1 MSSTHNTTTAA
12 VGRSTSL
19 RRNIS
24 KSSQSDP
31 NRPRRQKSLVRPE
44 RERNDPNSR
53 LYHYRQRAANEPDHN
68 HPSTTGNQPQ
78 PSSSQHPLPPT
89 PQQHVQL
96 ERRPTAREQF
106 LRRGKSILGREEKL
120 EDGDHFGHDN
130 DDYNSSK
137 KGCLSGFSPWMTYCR
152 ILTCCIP
159 KPLLRCAGI
168 PDGPAQ
174 MAWREKIGLVSF
186 ILFIM
191 GCVGFLTFGF
201 TQAVC
206 PIPPLSVRGGQVSPG
221 YLIIS
226 GWAYMLAEWEHPAGP
241 TNESTNILY
250 PPVNAGGMDATFL
263 FQTSQPECASV
274 FTPIQGDQQIY
285 FPCQL
290 FNPNATTPPDPS
302 QFMNRTACHLNANA
316 RNVYSSFQ
324 SQGIPKSAGGFDKAA
339 RVYYDWNDVTA
350 ENALSVYNGN
360 VLNLKLLSSLPP
372 AYFQTNPN
380 GLIAAIMQDVNQFA
394 GKDMTR
400 IINANRA
407 NDEGVWEQ
415 EARCLSATIKVGS
428 LDTISIGCMASDIV
442 LYVSLAVIL
451 GVILVKFALAVIFGW
466 FLSWKLGNFKEGESY
481 SARMKREAEI
491 ENWTTT
497 MQAGAPLP
505 KPRIQSQ
512 FYGGANSRRKSLFPQ
527 TSRFTQ
533 PLHGSTRFD
542 TEKVANASSVW
553 RTPNSALEG
562 HVNRQSM
569 MYGIDGSGRH
579 SSYMLGGGS
588 SPDGYN
594 TSRSSVFYN
603 TPSASARFLG
613 SDPHHHARRSSVTSS
628 DMASSTADTN
638 ASGPVC
644 PLPISRH
651 AVRQPPSD
659 YMPFNFPLAH
669 TICLVTCYSEGE
681 AGIRITLDS
690 IATSDYPNSHK
701 LLLVI
706 CDGLIT
712 GAGETMSTPDICVNM
727 MRDLIVPAH
736 QVEPYS
742 YVALAD
748 GSRQNNMAKVY
759 AGFYKY
765 DDTTVD
771 KAHQQRV
778 PMITIVKC
786 GTPEEQAKA
795 GKPGNRGKR
804 DSQIILMQFMQK
816 VMFDERMTA
825 MEYEFFNGIWRVAG
839 VPPDAYEIVL
849 MVDADTKLF
858 PDALS
863 RLISCAV
870 KDPEISGLCGETKIA
885 NKTDSWVTMMQV
897 FEYYI
902 SHHQSKAFES
912 IFGGV
917 TCLPGCF
924 CMYRIKAPKG
934 PDGYWVPILANP
946 DIVER
951 YSENVVDTL
960 HKKNLLLLGEDRYLS
975 TLMLRTFPN
984 RKMMFVPQAVCKTV
998 VPDTFM
1004 VLLSQ
1009 RRRWINSTIHN
1020 LMELLFVH
1028 DLCGTFCFSMQ
1039 FVIFMELV
1047 GTLALP
1053 AAISFTL
1060 YLIVMAIL
1068 GQPAIIPL
1076 ILLALILGLPA
1087 VLIVMTSR
1095 KIVYVGWMLVYLIS
1109 LPIWNFVL
1117 PTYAY
1122 WHFDDFSWGDTRKVE
1137 GAKSDKKGGHAD
1149 KDGEF
1154 DSSVITM
1161 KKWSE
1166 YEKERRTKEAIDRN
1180 MPIPRFLDKPRGS
1193 IDIFRDSVMPKRYS
1207 KTGSAG
1213 SNESD
1218 VPLTQMGFVSG
1229 YASNNSNKHGKPSSA
1244 AAINER
1250 VVDDLMIE
1258 QRADRKDEP
1267 SVGPDIPLTT
1277 LQHSQQETSS
1287 AFSRPRTSYNAG
1299 LANSGIADYDAE
1311 EEDDTDEDVFHQTTL
1326 LSPSNRMTF
1335 DTNNHHHD
1343 HSAMWSNPAPHHYQ
1357 PAAATETSP
1366 DSSSASSSTNIP
1378 LPPPHDGPR
1387 S

>member
-1 MSSTHNTTTAA
+1 MSSTNNVNTTAASA

-24 KSSQSDP
+24 KSSQSDA
-31 NRPRRQKSLVRPE
+31 NRPKRQKSLVRPE
-44 RERNDPNSR
+44 RERNDPNNR

-68 HPSTTGNQPQ
+68 HPSTTGNQP
-78 PSSSQHPLPPT
+78 PPT
-89 PQQHVQL
+89 AQVQL
-96 ERRPTAREQF
+96 ERKKSTREQF
-106 LRRGKSILGREEKL
+106 LRRGKSILGREEKQEEEEHQQ
-120 EDGDHFGHDN
+120 EDVEYKN
-130 DDYNSSK
+130 KKSS
-137 KGCLSGFSPWMTYCR
+137 CLSGFSPWMTYCR

-263 FQTSQPECASV
+263 FQTIQPECTSV
-274 FTPIQGDQQIY
+274 FTPLQGDQQIY

-290 FNPNATTPPDPS
+290 FNPNSTIPPDPS
-302 QFMNRTACHLNANA
+302 QFMNRTGCHLSANA
-316 RNVYSSFQ
+316 RNVYDGFQ
-324 SQGIPKSAGGFDKAA
+324 SQGVPKSAGGFDKAA

-350 ENALSVYNGN
+350 ENSLSVYNGN
-360 VLNLKLLSSLPP
+360 VLNLKLLSSLPS
-372 AYFQTNPN
+372 AYYQTNVN
-380 GLIAAIMQDVNQFA
+380 GLIAAIKQDASQFS
-394 GKDMTR
+394 GKDITR

-407 NDEGVWEQ
+407 NDEGLWEQ

-491 ENWTTT
+491 ENWTTN
-497 MQAGAPLP
+497 MQAGAPLS

-512 FYGGANSRRKSLFPQ
+512 FYGANNRRKSLFPQ

-542 TEKVANASSVW
+542 IEKAVNASSVW

-569 MYGIDGSGRH
+569 MYGIDGSGRQ
-579 SSYMLGGGS
+579 SSYMLG

-594 TSRSSVFYN
+594 ASRTSVFYN
-603 TPSASARFLG
+603 TPSASTRFLG
-613 SDPHHHARRSSVTSS
+613 NDPHARRSSITSS
-628 DMASSTADTN
+628 DMASSTDTHS
-638 ASGPVC
+638 SGPIC
-644 PLPISRH
+644 PLPLSRH

-712 GAGETMSTPDICVNM
+712 GAGESMSTPDICVNM
-727 MRDLIVPAH
+727 MRDLIIPAN

-765 DDTTVD
+765 DDATVD

-778 PMITIVKC
+778 PMVTIVKC
-786 GTPEEQAKA
+786 GTPEEQEKA

-825 MEYEFFNGIWRVAG
+825 MEYEFFNGIWRIAG

-1068 GQPAIIPL
+1068 GQPALIPL

-1095 KIVYVGWMLVYLIS
+1095 KIVYVGWMMVYLIS

-1166 YEKERRTKEAIDRN
+1166 YEKERRTNEAIDRN
-1180 MPIPRFLDKPRGS
+1180 MPIPRFLDKPIGS
-1193 IDIFRDSVMPKRYS
+1193 IDIFRDSVFPKRYS

-1229 YASNNSNKHGKPSSA
+1229 YAPTKQQPQQPQNATTIRNATNESIVDNLIIEERHDIKEESSSSNES
-1244 AAINER
+1244 
-1250 VVDDLMIE
+1250 
-1258 QRADRKDEP
+1258 
-1267 SVGPDIPLTT
+1267 SVGPDIPLTII
-1277 LQHSQQETSS
+1277 HSQETSS
-1287 AFSRPRTSYNAG
+1287 FSRPRTSYNAG
-1299 LANSGIADYDAE
+1299 LANSGIDYDE
-1311 EEDDTDEDVFHQTTL
+1311 EEDDTDENLYHQTNL
-1326 LSPSNRMTF
+1326 ISP
-1335 DTNNHHHD
+1335 NNQMNFSTD
-1343 HSAMWSNPAPHHYQ
+1343 NDNLNWSNPAPHHYQ
-1357 PAAATETSP
+1357 QHQQGYE
-1366 DSSSASSSTNIP
+1366 DSLDSYPTKSTNIP
-1378 LPPPHDGPR
+1378 LPPSHE
-1387 S
+1387 

>member
-1 MSSTHNTTTAA
+1 MDPDNNL
-12 VGRSTSL
+12 GRSTSL
-19 RRNIS
+19 RRNMS
-24 KSSQSDP
+24 KSSQMDGK
-31 NRPRRQKSLVRPE
+31 PRRQKSLVRPE
-44 RERNDPNSR
+44 RERNDPNGR
-53 LYHYRQRAANEPDHN
+53 LYHYRQRANNGQQDN
-68 HPSTTGNQPQ
+68 IPSTTGNQPELQ
-78 PSSSQHPLPPT
+78 RSST
-89 PQQHVQL
+89 
-96 ERRPTAREQF
+96 TREQF
-106 LRRGKSILGREEKL
+106 LRRGKSILGREEK
-120 EDGDHFGHDN
+120 G
-130 DDYNSSK
+130 SSGAIEFIDLPNK
-137 KGCLSGFSPWMTYCR
+137 KANKPKFSAWMTYC
-152 ILTCCIP
+152 
-159 KPLLRCAGI
+159 I

-174 MAWREKIGLVSF
+174 SAWREKIGLVSF

-206 PIPPLSVRGGQVSPG
+206 PIPPHSVKGGQVGNG
-221 YLIIS
+221 YMIID
-226 GWAYMLAEWEHPAGP
+226 GWAYMLAEWTHPIGITDEP
-241 TNESTNILY
+241 TNVLY
-250 PPVNAGGMDATFL
+250 DPVNAGGMDASFL
-263 FQTSQPECASV
+263 FQSIKPQCESVLVPQQSMQQQP
-274 FTPIQGDQQIY
+274 IY

-290 FNPNATTPPDPS
+290 FNPNATIAPDPAQYLNTTS
-302 QFMNRTACHLNANA
+302 CHINSNA
-316 RNVYSSFQ
+316 RNVFDGFKA
-324 SQGIPKSAGGFDKAA
+324 QGVPKLDGGFDKAA
-339 RVYYDWNDVTA
+339 RVYYGWEDITQDSLLT
-350 ENALSVYNGN
+350 VYNGN
-360 VLNLKLLSSLPP
+360 ILNLKLLKSLPTTLFTTP
-372 AYFQTNPN
+372 EN
-380 GLIAAIMQDVNQFA
+380 GLIAKILEDPLQFA
-394 GKDMTR
+394 GKDMTL
-400 IINANRA
+400 IINGNRKKINSA
-407 NDEGVWEQ
+407 EWES
-415 EARCLSATIKVGS
+415 EARCLSEVIKVGS

-451 GVILVKFALAVIFGW
+451 GVIFVKFILAVIFGW
-466 FLSWKLGNFKEGESY
+466 FLSWKLGNFKEGQSY
-481 SARMKREAEI
+481 AARMKREQEI
-491 ENWTTT
+491 ENWTAN

-505 KPRIQSQ
+505 KPRIQSTYQ
-512 FYGGANSRRKSLFPQ
+512 GKRKSLFPQ

-542 TEKVANASSVW
+542 GPASSSVW
-553 RTPNSALEG
+553 KTPTSALEG

-569 MYGIDGSGRH
+569 YYGMEGGRQSQLNFGSD
-579 SSYMLGGGS
+579 YNGS
-588 SPDGYN
+588 
-594 TSRSSVFYN
+594 RASVFYN
-603 TPSASARFLG
+603 NSPHSTSARFLG
-613 SDPHHHARRSSVTSS
+613 TDPARRSSINSASDATHTTSDTSS
-628 DMASSTADTN
+628 
-638 ASGPVC
+638 GPTC
-644 PLPISRH
+644 PLPLSPH
-651 AVRQPPSD
+651 AVPQPASD
-659 YMPFNFPLAH
+659 YMPFHFPLAH

-690 IATSDYPNSHK
+690 IATSDYSNSHK

-712 GAGETMSTPDICVNM
+712 GSGESKSTPEICVGM
-727 MRDLIVPAH
+727 MRDLLVPAD
-736 QVEPYS
+736 QVVSNS

-759 AGFYKY
+759 AGYYKY
-765 DDTTVD
+765 DSNTIG

-786 GTPEEQAKA
+786 GTDQEQQEG
-795 GKPGNRGKR
+795 GKSGNRGKR

-816 VMFDERMTA
+816 VMFDERMTT
-825 MEYEFFNGIWRVAG
+825 MEYEFFNSIWRICG

-858 PDALS
+858 PDALT

-885 NKTDSWVTMMQV
+885 NKTDSFITMMQV

-1053 AAISFTL
+1053 AAISFTV

-1068 GQPAIIPL
+1068 GKPAIIPL

-1137 GAKSDKKGGHAD
+1137 GATSDKKGGHAD
-1149 KDGEF
+1149 KSGEF

-1166 YEKERRTKEAIDRN
+1166 YERERRIKEALERN
-1180 MPIPRFLDKPRGS
+1180 LPMPRFLDRPGS
-1193 IDIFRDSVMPKRYS
+1193 TMDVFRDSEFVVKRYS

-1213 SNESD
+1213 SNDSD
-1218 VPLTQMGFVSG
+1218 VPLTQMGYVPTI
-1229 YASNNSNKHGKPSSA
+1229 NNRTYPQDHQTRQNHTTDVQSSSSSSFRPVA
-1244 AAINER
+1244 AEA
-1250 VVDDLMIE
+1250 
-1258 QRADRKDEP
+1258 
-1267 SVGPDIPLTT
+1267 VGPDIALSVLPI
-1277 LQHSQQETSS
+1277 TSS
-1287 AFSRPRTSYNAG
+1287 SLARPRGNYNAG
-1299 LANSGIADYDAE
+1299 LTTSGINYDHVNEEE
-1311 EEDDTDEDVFHQTTL
+1311 EEDSDPYYRNQDG
-1326 LSPSNRMTF
+1326 S
-1335 DTNNHHHD
+1335 
-1343 HSAMWSNPAPHHYQ
+1343 MWSDPAPHHRV
-1357 PAAATETSP
+1357 PLHDGFEHGGFDDDTISP
-1366 DSSSASSSTNIP
+1366 YKKNIP
-1378 LPPPHDGPR
+1378 MPASHDN
-1387 S
+1387 SK